1 MNVIFP
7 SPFFLQAL
15 CLRSSQVSDFSCSLH
30 LEPTGTG
37 HVQHC
42 LLLWESLQRRGCDCV
57 EHTLELTGQSNAG
70 LVLEGTGSHQL
81 QQPLESCRSKG
92 PVAPPSL
99 VAPATARPEQ
109 GHVPAH
115 ESPPPGSW
123 GRTRTDCSVRS
134 LTELSLQ
141 PAVALAVAQICK
153 AT

>member
-1 MNVIFP
+1 MLFSLPP
-7 SPFFLQAL
+7 SFSKPFVLDH
-15 CLRSSQVSDFSCSLH
+15 LRSATSPVPCTWNQQGLAMSSIVCCSGKACNAGGA
-30 LEPTGTG
+30 T
-37 HVQHC
+37 
-42 LLLWESLQRRGCDCV
+42 V

-123 GRTRTDCSVRS
+123 GRTSTDCSVRS